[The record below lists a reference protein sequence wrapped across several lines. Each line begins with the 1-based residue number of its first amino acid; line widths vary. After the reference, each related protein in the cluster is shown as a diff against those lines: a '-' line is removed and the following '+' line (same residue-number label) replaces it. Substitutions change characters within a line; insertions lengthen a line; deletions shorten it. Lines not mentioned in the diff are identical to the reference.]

1 VRPLIAILIF
11 AVVFALHG
19 RLFGAPLT

>member
-1 VRPLIAILIF
+1 VRPLIAV
-11 AVVFALHG
+11 AVFAALFLLHG